1 MNTNTPKI
9 LLFVIIAV
17 LVINLG
23 FNLFG
28 SNAGLKQ
35 AVHNLELA
43 RKTLDSAMVQL
54 QDARNGLD
62 SIQVNLDRQKALIN
76 DIRYR
81 TELMDLEKRVR
92 DERSKEKIDSI
103 KDRIKTLSNYQ
114 PTDDIITEDLK

>member
-1 MNTNTPKI
+1 MNTNAPKI
-9 LLFVIIAV
+9 LLFIIIGV

-54 QDARNGLD
+54 QDASNGLD
-62 SIQVNLDRQKALIN
+62 SIQANLDRQKALIN

-92 DERSKEKIDSI
+92 DEHSKEKIDSI

>member
-54 QDARNGLD
+54 QDASNGLD
-62 SIQVNLDRQKALIN
+62 SIQANLDRQKALIN

-92 DERSKEKIDSI
+92 DERSKVKIDSI